1 MIGKTLT
8 AEDLQP
14 LLEAASASLEI
25 RTLIGCQSWDSARV
39 TIRKAGS
46 RLAQELT
53 HEEGSLYSFDC
64 IVQHTSPNTSKR
76 GFQLYHLQQLF
87 LALPKR

>member
-1 MIGKTLT
+1 MIGKTIT

-25 RTLIGCQSWDSARV
+25 RTLIGYQSWDSARA
-39 TIRKAGS
+39 AGS
-46 RLAQELT
+46 QLAQELT

-64 IVQHTSPNTSKR
+64 IVQHTAPNTSKR
-76 GFQLYHLQQLF
+76 GFQLYQLQQLF